1 MFSLVVV
8 TVQLLSLTLSAML
21 SKCIYNS
28 TVQAV
33 ESPRNDWLFPVGRF
47 CTCYSSFGSYPS
59 CTVSDELTRAV
70 QCEYQ
75 EDFLY
80 LMTKNSS
87 IFVLLLSC
95 RVLTNIV
102 AKCHEEQLD
111 NCINSYVTVRPV
123 LKCSCFCGEMG

>member
-8 TVQLLSLTLSAML
+8 TVQLLSLTLGAML

-28 TVQAV
+28 AIQAV
-33 ESPRNDWLFPVGRF
+33 ESPRKDWLFPVDRF
-47 CTCYSSFGSYPS
+47 CMCYSSFGSHPS
-59 CTVSDELTRAV
+59 CTVLDELTRTV
-70 QCEYQ
+70 QCEYE
-75 EDFLY
+75 EDFLC

-123 LKCSCFCGEMG
+123 LKCSYFCGEIG